1 MASTYWRL
9 MNTALRCPGQ
19 DTRFWQEKDIREV
32 QCPYCASTIEFWRD
46 DPMRYCSNCGEIV
59 SNPQINLSC
68 AKWCKMAKECLG
80 DLPEEAIA
88 ASPVIERLKALL
100 HKRLAAAPDRMQ
112 NALDTLLKA
121 ETMMMKEEGDPSLVK
136 PSSLFAGA
144 LLTPA
149 GDVDDGA
156 DTTAM
161 RRLGMRC
168 WSNREWRPPAP
179 GMPLSLWRRLP
190 LPAIGRKMEISPSF
204 GTQPNCKS

>member
-1 MASTYWRL
+1 
-9 MNTALRCPGQ
+9 
-19 DTRFWQEKDIREV
+19 
-32 QCPYCASTIEFWRD
+32 
-46 DPMRYCSNCGEIV
+46 MRYCSNCGEIV

-156 DTTAM
+156 DTTMGDATAWDAM
-161 RRLGMRC
+161 LEQSGMETPGSRHAIVALAQAAVAGNWQENGDFAIVWDATQLQKLKIMARQFPNVTETKAVMDSIRTDSGRRMAEQFQTER
-168 WSNREWRPPAP
+168 
-179 GMPLSLWRRLP
+179 
-190 LPAIGRKMEISPSF
+190 
-204 GTQPNCKS
+204 